1 MIKVLTISR
10 TPWNND
16 NSFGNTFSNL
26 FEGMENVEIY
36 NICCKNGESDSDILK
51 EFAQLSDKSVLK
63 SIFKKKNDPCSI
75 QKIKED
81 VCDGENCKES
91 NRKFARNTFNY
102 IARDFI
108 WKLGRW
114 KKSETLNDFIDNI
127 KPDVIYLPIYASWYM
142 CDLQLYIIEKYGLPV
157 VGHISD
163 DVYGDLRA
171 IRSPLKRFYT
181 RVLRK
186 KLKKIISECEY
197 LEVFA
202 ENMQAEYEKIFH
214 KKCYLIGKGIDFS
227 KQKLSVLFAE
237 HQFVGEELTF
247 LYTGNLGTGR
257 YKVLCDIA
265 KELDDCT
272 GDKKVV
278 LKVYSATQLDNKMRK
293 AFAKY
298 SSLNFLGQISY
309 QEVIEQQKKADY
321 LVFVEDFSRK
331 NVSAVRMSFS
341 TKIIDYMM
349 AEKPIFAVGANE
361 VYPIQLLKK
370 NNLAMV
376 SVNKSELKENVK
388 RIISGKAD
396 GAFFVNNANRYL
408 KENRDIKVIQKGIF
422 DRLSDIVNGIEG
434 KKGYEGNTN

>member
-1 MIKVLTISR
+1 MIKILTISR
-10 TPWNND
+10 TPWNNA

-26 FEGMENVEIY
+26 FGGMENVELY
-36 NICCKNGESDSDILK
+36 NICCKKGESDSDILK

-75 QKIKED
+75 RESIEET
-81 VCDGENCKES
+81 CDGEGGKES
-91 NRKFARNTFNY
+91 GRKFARTTFNY

-114 KKSETLNDFIDNI
+114 KKSETLNDFLDKI
-127 KPDVIYLPIYASWYM
+127 KPDVIYLPVYASWYM
-142 CDLQLYIIEKYGLPV
+142 CDFQLYVIKKLGVPV

-171 IRSPLKRFYT
+171 IRSPLKRFYV

-186 KLKKIISECEY
+186 KLKKIVSECEY

-202 ENMQAEYEKIFH
+202 ENMQTEYEKIFD

-227 KQKLSVLFAE
+227 KQEPNSLSKE
-237 HQFVGEELTF
+237 EQTDGNELTL
-247 LYTGNLGTGR
+247 LYTGNIGTGR

-265 KELDDCT
+265 KELDNCT
-272 GDKKVV
+272 GNKNAV
-278 LKVYSATQLDNKMRK
+278 LKIFSATQLDNKMRK

-298 SSLNFLGQISY
+298 SSLKFLGQISY

-321 LVFVEDFSRK
+321 LVFVEDFSRT

-349 AEKPIFAVGANE
+349 AEKPIFAVGPNE
-361 VYPIQLLKK
+361 IYPIQLLKK

-376 SVNKSELKENVK
+376 SVSESELEENVK
-388 RIISGKAD
+388 LITSGKAD
-396 GAFFVNNANRYL
+396 GSELVNNANRYL
-408 KENRDIKVIQKGIF
+408 RENRDIKVIQKGIF
-422 DRLSDIVNGIEG
+422 DRLSDIVGCTEG
-434 KKGYEGNTN
+434 KKSYEGNTN

>member
-1 MIKVLTISR
+1 MKILVVSKDV
-10 TPWNND
+10 WDVN

-26 FEGMENVEIY
+26 FGGMENVELY
-36 NICCKNGESDSDILK
+36 NICCKNGESNSDILK
-51 EFAQLSDKSVLK
+51 ESAQLSDKSVLK

-75 QKIKED
+75 RKGIEET
-81 VCDGENCKES
+81 CDGECGKES
-91 NRKFARNTFNY
+91 SRKFARTTFNY

-114 KKSETLNDFIDNI
+114 KKSETLNDFLDKI

-142 CDLQLYIIEKYGLPV
+142 CDFQLYVIKKLGVPV

-171 IRSPLKRFYT
+171 IRSPLKRFYV

-202 ENMQAEYEKIFH
+202 ENMQAEYEKKFG

-227 KQKLSVLFAE
+227 RQKPNILSE
-237 HQFVGEELTF
+237 EGRTDGEEVTL
-247 LYTGNLGTGR
+247 LYTGNIGTGR

-265 KELDDCT
+265 KELDNCV
-272 GDKKVV
+272 GNKKAV
-278 LKVYSATQLDNKMRK
+278 LKIYSATQLDNKMSK

-298 SSLNFLGQISY
+298 SSLEFLGQISY

-321 LVFVEDFSRK
+321 LVFVEDFSRT

-349 AEKPIFAVGANE
+349 AEKPIFAVGPNE
-361 VYPIQLLKK
+361 IYPIQLLKK
-370 NNLAMV
+370 NDLAIV
-376 SVNKSELKENVK
+376 SVNESELEENLE
-388 RIISGKAD
+388 RITSGKAD
-396 GAFFVNNANRYL
+396 GSVYVDNANRYL
-408 KENRDIKVIQKGIF
+408 RENRDIKVIQKGIF
-422 DRLSDIVNGIEG
+422 DRLSDIVGCTEG
-434 KKGYEGNTN
+434 KKSYEGNTN

>member
-1 MIKVLTISR
+1 MKVLTISR
-10 TPWNND
+10 TPWD
-16 NSFGNTFSNL
+16 SGNSFGNTFSNL
-26 FEGMENVEIY
+26 FGGMENVELY
-36 NICCKNGESDSDILK
+36 NICCRDGNADNDLVIKSIQ
-51 EFAQLSDKSVLK
+51 FSDKSVFK
-63 SIFKKKNDPCSI
+63 SILNSRYDPCKK
-75 QKIKED
+75 QIK
-81 VCDGENCKES
+81 VKGGIGVSGTQFLGKQ
-91 NRKFARNTFNY
+91 FARTTFNY

-114 KKSETLNDFIDNI
+114 KKSETLNDFLDKI

-142 CDLQLYIIEKYGLPV
+142 CDFQLYVIKKLGVPV

-171 IRSPLKRFYT
+171 IRSPLKRFYV

-202 ENMQAEYEKIFH
+202 ENMQAEYEKKFG

-227 KQKLSVLFAE
+227 RQKPNILSE
-237 HQFVGEELTF
+237 EGRTDGEELTL
-247 LYTGNLGTGR
+247 LYTGNIGTGR

-265 KELDDCT
+265 KELDNCV
-272 GDKKVV
+272 GNKKAV
-278 LKVYSATQLDNKMRK
+278 LKIYSATQLDNKMSK

-298 SSLNFLGQISY
+298 SSLEFLGQISY

-321 LVFVEDFSRK
+321 LVFVEDFSRT

-349 AEKPIFAVGANE
+349 AEKPIFAVGPNE
-361 VYPIQLLKK
+361 IYPIQLLKK
-370 NNLAMV
+370 NDLAIV
-376 SVNKSELKENVK
+376 SVNESELEENLE
-388 RIISGKAD
+388 RITSGKAD
-396 GAFFVNNANRYL
+396 DSVFVDNANRYL
-408 KENRDIKVIQKGIF
+408 RENRDIKVIQKGIF
-422 DRLSDIVNGIEG
+422 DRLSDIVGCTEG
-434 KKGYEGNTN
+434 KKSYEGNTN